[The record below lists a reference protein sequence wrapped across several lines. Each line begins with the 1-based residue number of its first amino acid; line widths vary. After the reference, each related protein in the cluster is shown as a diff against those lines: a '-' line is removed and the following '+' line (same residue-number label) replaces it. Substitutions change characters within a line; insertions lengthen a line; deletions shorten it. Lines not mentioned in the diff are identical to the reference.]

1 MGRCSSIP
9 RMSASFNISLILFLR
24 EGAAHSVGARWIYS
38 RVALF
43 NMSDDTFLV
52 HDEGSA
58 GGKALFLI
66 VDAVGFRNCALE
78 IAEEGEGHSD
88 LFGEGA
94 IGGEAVNTD
103 AKNLR
108 VGCVEFGD
116 IRLIRL

>member
-1 MGRCSSIP
+1 M
-9 RMSASFNISLILFLR
+9 A
-24 EGAAHSVGARWIYS
+24 
-38 RVALF
+38 
-43 NMSDDTFLV
+43 DDTFLV

-58 GGKALFLI
+58 CGKALFFI

-78 IAEEGEGHSD
+78 IAEEGEGHAD

-116 IRLIRL
+116 ISLIRL